1 MAQRLHRRVMM
12 ALRSFL
18 RRRTVE
24 RELDE
29 ELRFHL
35 EEMEA
40 FAETR
45 GHKLA
50 EARPQTPRYMSGLD
64 QVKEACR
71 DMRTLRPLEEF
82 LCDLRL
88 GGRRL
93 RKNPGFALTAIIT

>member
-1 MAQRLHRRVMM
+1 MAQRLHRRVVM
-12 ALRSFL
+12 ALRAFL

-35 EEMEA
+35 EQMESVA
-40 FAETR
+40 DTR
-45 GHKLA
+45 EEKLP
-50 EARPQTPRYMSGLD
+50 EARPKMPRYMSGLD

-82 LCDLRL
+82 LSDLRM

-93 RKNPGFALTAIIT
+93 RKNPGFTLTAII